1 MTELQ
6 THFELVSKDIA
17 HSSDM
22 AKAMA
27 TYLERKTEIPF
38 EVREVAE

>member
-1 MTELQ
+1 MAELQ
-6 THFELVSKDIA
+6 THFEVVATDIA
-17 HSSDM
+17 HSINM

-27 TYLERKTEIPF
+27 AYLERKTEIPF